1 MPSNITYSELGQFLL
16 NLGFV
21 DESGDYL
28 IYRHSLPSALVQMAL
43 HEPDEPVLER
53 DLAKVGALLR
63 LNGLVDRDEF
73 EKWLLTAKQHH
84 EAAAT
89 RRHIEVPVAGI
100 EQIVTREQ
108 LADA

>member
-28 IYRHSLPSALVQMAL
+28 VYRHSIPSALVQMAL

-73 EKWLLTAKQHH
+73 EKWILTTKQHH
-84 EAAAT
+84 EAAA
-89 RRHIEVPVAGI
+89 G
-100 EQIVTREQ
+100 
-108 LADA
+108 